1 MSERAKHPSARLA
14 VALSLLIPSA
24 LAAQAPPDWPRFHG
38 PNVDSRSTETG
49 LLGQWPDGGPRLL
62 WKLDG
67 LGKGYS
73 TVSIAGGRI
82 FTMGD
87 LARDGSES
95 QYVMAYDLATRRRLW
110 ETRIG
115 PPHDDGP
122 RCTPTVDGD
131 LAYVIGAS
139 GDLACVTASEGK
151 AVWRKNFE
159 SDFGGKM
166 MSVWRFSESPLVDGN
181 KLVCTPGGDR
191 ATIVALDKR
200 SGETIWRCDVPKFG
214 ERGRDG
220 AGYASMVIADVGG
233 IRQYVQMLGRGVGGV
248 EADTGRFLWGYN
260 RIANNVANITS
271 PVVRGSHVFVT
282 TSYKTGCALLK
293 LTRQGND
300 IKVQEVYFL
309 GPDKFENHHGGVV
322 LVGDHIYGGDG
333 QNQGGP
339 VCLELL
345 TGKIAWKP
353 KSPGRGSAAVLYADG
368 NVIFRYDKGEVFLIE
383 AAPEAFR
390 IKGRFTPVLGEG
402 PAWAHPVIHDG
413 KLYLRH
419 GDVLACYDLRSS

>member
-95 QYVMAYDLATRRRLW
+95 QYVMAYDLVTRRRLW

-139 GDLACVTASEGK
+139 GDLTCVTASEGK

-166 MSVWRFSESPLVDGN
+166 MSVWRFSESPLVDGD

-200 SGETIWRCDVPKFG
+200 SGETIWRCGVPKFG

-233 IRQYVQMLGRGVGGV
+233 IRQYVQMLGRGVVGV

-260 RIANNVANITS
+260 RVANNVANVTS

-300 IKVQEVYFL
+300 VKAQEVYFL

-322 LVGDHIYGGDG
+322 LVGDHLYGGDG

-353 KSPGRGSAAVLYADG
+353 KSPGRGSAAVLCADG

-383 AAPEAFR
+383 AVPEAFR